1 MKPPPTPTV
10 RRAIIAAVW
19 LTVVFGGLLAAVWG
33 VAWALKGGPQPSVE
47 TVAQATHLAFPE
59 GTDVVESDLSAMQ
72 SPTPGARAEVTVDIP
87 SDEFDDFIADNA
99 MEAPLLAGTTPSG
112 SATGIIPAACND
124 EVCYSATIVVEKD
137 AVTVNLDVTLL

>member
-19 LTVVFGGLLAAVWG
+19 LAAVFGGLLAAVWG
-33 VAWALKGGPQPSVE
+33 IGWALKGGPQPSVE
-47 TVAQATHLAFPE
+47 TVAQATHLDFPD
-59 GTDVVESDLSAMQ
+59 GTEVVESDLSAMQ
-72 SPTPGARAEVTVDIP
+72 SPTPGARAKATVDIP

-137 AVTVNLDVTLL
+137 AVTVNLEVTLL